1 MVAVSVSGRSLY
13 RESTRKRKLL
23 AARRIVQ
30 SLRAEGDRFFHRHE
44 VLRSP
49 EAIERWRDSIGRHM
63 NRSPFKPGTGD
74 EVLTQD
80 GDRFSDPL
88 QRLRRIETDVE
99 RYIED

>member
-1 MVAVSVSGRSLY
+1 MLAVTVSGRSLY

-30 SLRAEGDRFFHRHE
+30 SLRAEGDCFFHRHE

-74 EVLTQD
+74 EVLTQH
-80 GDRFSDPL
+80 GDRFSDLL